1 MTTMERPK
9 RKKTLPK
16 MTGKQKMKHRDVT
29 LKFLSITGIMRNIK
43 KTRRAMKLKKRKMQN
58 QKITKRKKL
67 KKAKRS

>member
-1 MTTMERPK
+1 MERPK

-43 KTRRAMKLKKRKMQN
+43 KTRRTMKLKKRKMQN

-67 KKAKRS
+67 KKTKRS

>member
-1 MTTMERPK
+1 MTTMKRPK

-43 KTRRAMKLKKRKMQN
+43 KTRRTMKLKKRKMQN

-67 KKAKRS
+67 KKTKRS

>member
-43 KTRRAMKLKKRKMQN
+43 KTRRTMKLKKRKMQN

-67 KKAKRS
+67 KKTKIS